1 MLVNLIF
8 IGLGLLFLVG
18 AFSRT
23 TELRAG
29 FSRGVGP
36 GYPIGPVARIVLFV
50 IAAALVVKGVSGF
63 LK

>member
-23 TELRAG
+23 TELWAG

-36 GYPIGPVARIVLFV
+36 GYPISPMGRIVLLV
-50 IAAALVVKGVSGF
+50 IAAALVLKGVSGF